1 MCMKFS
7 FEDFNSGPYLSYSTS
22 TYTCEVTIASKV
34 RGGGWL
40 LSIIDDSVL

>member
-1 MCMKFS
+1 MKFS
-7 FEDFNSGPYLSYSTS
+7 SGDSNPGPYLPHSTS
-22 TYTCEVTIASKV
+22 TYTWKVTIAPRV